1 MKIKSLI
8 MSLFAVVLMSFTGVA
23 QTTYTFADYP
33 AGTQYAVDEVH
44 VLDNNVTLTTT
55 QCHFTAQL
63 RVYSSASHDGFFVSN
78 ELPYFIQ
85 SLSFNLGYKVDDVKI
100 YGSNDGSNWTEVG
113 TISVTSTSYA
123 DYTLDFGTNDYKR
136 FKFDVVGTNQIR
148 ATSMTITYKQSTNM
162 VSAPTF
168 TPAEGLYE
176 TTQNVAISSQT
187 EGASIRYTLDG
198 TEPTATSTLYSTPIA
213 VSTTTTI
220 KAKAFKAG
228 MDDSFVTTATYTF
241 PTIVSNIAALRNGT
255 ADGTTVYKLASESIL
270 TFQTAHNNVKAITD
284 ATGSIIIFDA
294 NGVITTTYNLYDGI
308 SNIYGT
314 LELYNGLL
322 ELKPY
327 ANTGAAT
334 STNNTFVPELKT
346 IPTLAL
352 TDEAKV
358 IRLNNVTI
366 SDTTGTNTTFVYG
379 YNYSITDA
387 EGNKAIFRTS
397 YNSMSYIGNALPTAA
412 QNITALVTVYNSV
425 IQLVVIDYED
435 ANGEPTISTTPAT
448 LANFNYIVNDGP
460 SAEQTIA
467 VNGNYLTSNVTVTCG
482 NSYEISTTSGTGFTN
497 TLTIAPNGG
506 LVQKTVYIR
515 LKAGLTQNS
524 YNETLNI
531 VPGDNLQPL
540 SINLYG
546 TVSALTTEY
555 SWKRITS
562 LSELTNNS
570 QVIIASRNNANP
582 SQFAAMTA
590 NTTNKPDGITYNA
603 VSYQGT
609 YILPVEANAVDT
621 NYIWTVTTDG
631 SGYTFTNAR
640 NNRLGYLS
648 ATNFASDTNY
658 VWNIYS
664 DTSVASALVPNYI
677 GYVIKNQTSTS
688 RAIAINASNKFAPY
702 ATSNITSTQAGTYNF
717 FNDFFMKVMNDVDT
731 SVVAMPTF
739 NPASGEYWDQVIVSI
754 ACATEGASIYY
765 TTDGTTP
772 TGASTLYTA
781 PLSIS
786 QTTTVKAIAKKAG
799 KADSNVATASYTIN
813 ITPIIPAITV
823 SATSLEGF
831 AYSEGNGPST
841 AQTLDVTAINL
852 TQNLAVNVAGDF
864 EIAETQTGP
873 YAQTLSLATTSGS
886 INATL
891 YVRMSAGLTIGTHM
905 GAINL
910 VADTT
915 AAVLLSGFVS
925 DSNAVTTTET
935 FDNLGIGAS
944 SSYHDDSFVGVN
956 GITWTMIQSRN
967 DVAVTGAS
975 VMLGRNRDPQAEL
988 YSSYI
993 NGGCAQISFDYM
1005 QAFSTNVNLNVY
1017 VNDVLVGNVTSSG
1030 EANVIKSSGM
1040 FNVYVGGSFT
1050 IKFKSANNSDGQVCI
1065 DNVSWTSYNDGTQYV
1080 DVPTFTP
1087 NAGTYLDSVNVSIIC
1102 GTEGATINYSTTSE
1116 NGPWTVYS
1124 APIAISQSTA
1134 IWAYA
1139 EKAGC
1144 VTSMVGS
1151 AIYDIISA
1159 TDVNSIAQLRQ
1170 GSADTYYRLTSEAIL
1185 TFQTSY
1191 RGVKYIQ
1198 DATGAIQIDDN
1209 SHVIATTYS
1218 LYDGITGLVGTV
1230 AESNSGML
1238 QFIPLIDP
1246 GQATSHNNT
1255 VTPEVV
1261 TLSQLSEAHEAKLV
1275 TIENVS
1281 FGQSGEFAASTTYN
1295 ITDPTGAG
1303 VVRTQYN
1310 DVDYIG
1316 ANIPTTA
1323 TNVTA
1328 VVLEYNG
1335 TMQLVPRS
1343 SADLEAYDGIAEIS
1357 DSQIMIWNCNGIVY
1371 VNNGSSDALEMNIYN
1386 VLGQPVM
1393 SKMVESGMSQF
1404 SHSLNSGLYI
1414 VTIGDTTTKI
1424 MVK

>member
-8 MSLFAVVLMSFTGVA
+8 MSLFAVALMSFTGAA
-23 QTTYTFADYP
+23 QTTYTFADYE
-33 AGTQYAVDEVH
+33 AGTQYAVGEVH
-44 VLDNNVTLTTT
+44 VLDNDVTLTTT
-55 QCHFTAQL
+55 QCHFTTQL
-63 RVYSSASHDGFFVSN
+63 RVYSSSTHDGFFVSN

-85 SLSFNLGYKVDDVKI
+85 SLSFNLGNNIDVVKI

-113 TISVTSTSYA
+113 TISVTSTNYA

-136 FKFDVVGTNQIR
+136 FKFDVAGTKQIR
-148 ATSMTITYKQSTNM
+148 ATSMTIAYKQSTNM
-162 VSAPTF
+162 VSAPAF

-198 TEPTATSTLYSTPIA
+198 TDPTATSTLYSAPIT
-213 VSTTTTI
+213 VSSTTTI
-220 KAKAFKAG
+220 KAKAFKTG
-228 MDDSFVTTATYTF
+228 MDDSFVTSATYTF
-241 PTIVSNIAALRNGT
+241 PTVVSNIAALRSAT
-255 ADGTTVYKLASESIL
+255 ADGTTVYKLASESVL

-294 NGVITTTYNLYDGI
+294 NSIITTTYNLYDGI

-327 ANTGAAT
+327 ANTAAAT
-334 STNNTFVPELKT
+334 STNNAFVPELKT
-346 IPTLAL
+346 IPTLEL

-435 ANGEPTISTTPAT
+435 ANGDPMLTATPSS
-448 LANFNYIVNDGP
+448 LSNFSYIVGDGP
-460 SAEQTIA
+460 SAEQSVSI
-467 VNGNYLTSNVTVTCG
+467 NGNHLTGDITVTCG
-482 NSYEISTTSGTGFTN
+482 SSYEISTVSGTGFTGS
-497 TLTIAPNGG
+497 LTITPNGG
-506 LVQKTVYIR
+506 LVQENIYAR
-515 LKAGLTQNS
+515 MKAGLTQNS
-524 YNETLNI
+524 YNESISI
-531 VPGDNLQPL
+531 VPGDNLQP
-540 SINLYG
+540 INVALYG
-546 TVSALTTEY
+546 DVIALTNEY
-555 SWKRITS
+555 SWKRIGS

-570 QVIIASRNNANP
+570 QVIIASRNSSDP

-609 YILPVEANAVDT
+609 YILPAAANAVDT

-631 SGYTFTNAR
+631 SGYTFTNAG

-648 ATNFASDTNY
+648 GTNFASDTNY

-664 DTSVASALVPNYI
+664 DTSVASSLVPNYI

-688 RAIAINASNKFAPY
+688 RAIAINASSKFAPY

-717 FNDFFMKVMNDVDT
+717 FNDFFIKVLNDVDT

-739 NPASGEYWDQVIVSI
+739 TPASGEYWDQVVVSI

-765 TTDGTTP
+765 TIDGTTP
-772 TGASTLYTA
+772 TDASTLYNG
-781 PLSIS
+781 SITIN

-813 ITPIIPAITV
+813 ITPVIPAITV
-823 SATSLEGF
+823 SATELNGF
-831 AYSEGNGPST
+831 TYSEGNGPST
-841 AQTLDVTAINL
+841 AQTFDVTAINL
-852 TQNLAVNVAGDF
+852 TQDIAVNVLGDF
-864 EIAETQTGP
+864 EVAETQNGP
-873 YAQTLSLATTSGS
+873 YAQTLSLAAASGS
-886 INATL
+886 VNATL
-891 YVRMSAGLTIGTHM
+891 YVRMTAGLGIGNHA

-915 AAVLLSGFVS
+915 AALSLSGFVS
-925 DSNAVTTTET
+925 DPNAVTTTET
-935 FDNLGIGAS
+935 FDNLGVGSS
-944 SSYHDDSFVGVN
+944 SSYHDDSFIGVN
-956 GITWTMIQSRN
+956 GISWTMIQSRN

-1005 QAFSTNVNLNVY
+1005 QAFSNNVNLNVY
-1017 VNDVLVGNVTSSG
+1017 INDQLVGNVTSSS
-1030 EANVIKSSGM
+1030 EANVIKNSGM
-1040 FNVYVGGSFT
+1040 INVYVGGPFT

-1087 NAGTYLDSVNVSIIC
+1087 SAGSYLGSVSVSIIC
-1102 GTEGATINYSTTSE
+1102 GTEDATINYSTTSE
-1116 NGPWTVYS
+1116 NGPWTVYT
-1124 APIAISQSTA
+1124 APVTISQTTA

-1170 GSADTYYRLTSEAIL
+1170 GTADTYYRLTSEAIL

-1209 SHVIATTYS
+1209 SHVITTAYS
-1218 LYDGITGLVGTV
+1218 LYDGISGLVGTV

-1238 QFIPLIDP
+1238 QFLPILDP
-1246 GQATSHNNT
+1246 GEATSHGNT

-1261 TLSQLSEAHEAKLV
+1261 TLAQLSEAHEAKLV

-1295 ITDPTGAG
+1295 ITDPTGEG
-1303 VVRTQYN
+1303 VVRTQYS

-1316 ANIPTTA
+1316 AGIPSAA

-1343 SADLEAYDGIAEIS
+1343 ASDIEPYDGLTETG
-1357 DSQIMIWNCNGIVY
+1357 DSQIMIWNSNGVVY
-1371 VNNGSSDALEMNIYN
+1371 VSNSSSDALEMCIYN

-1393 SKMVESGMSQF
+1393 SRMVESGMSQF
-1404 SHSLNSGLYI
+1404 SHTLNNGLYI
-1414 VTIGDTTTKI
+1414 VTIGGNTTKI